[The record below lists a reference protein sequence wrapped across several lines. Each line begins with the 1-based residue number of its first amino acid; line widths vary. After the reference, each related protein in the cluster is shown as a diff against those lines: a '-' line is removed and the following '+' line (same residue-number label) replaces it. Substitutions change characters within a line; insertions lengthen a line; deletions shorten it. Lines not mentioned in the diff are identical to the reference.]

1 MRTLVK
7 FMAFSI
13 YEEDCEDVVT
23 NEINIFLK
31 EEKIT
36 PDQLIDIKTSAMG
49 NSNELAVLI
58 IYKEY

>member
-13 YEEDCEDVVT
+13 YEEDYEDVVT
-23 NEINIFLK
+23 NEINIFLR
-31 EEKIT
+31 EEEIT
-36 PDQLIDIKTSAMG
+36 PDQLIDIKTSAVG